1 MNKFS
6 IEQITPLLENKG
18 YITSLNSKLK
28 NYLGIQNNITNSET
42 LYDAYNDV
50 IETKGQN
57 RANIIFDPSINRIAG
72 EGLKNQQGGK
82 RRISRKFKKSN
93 KSKKSKKSRKS
104 RKYKKSRKFRK

>member
-1 MNKFS
+1 MSKFT
-6 IEQITPLLENKG
+6 IQQISPLLENEG

-28 NYLGIQNNITNSET
+28 NYLGIQNDITDSKT

-50 IETKGQN
+50 IKTKGQN
-57 RANIIFDPSINRIAG
+57 RANVIFDPSIYRFAS
-72 EGLKNQQGGK
+72 EGLKSNHGGK
-82 RRISRKFKKSN
+82 KRKSN